1 MIEVY
6 YGFGKGKT
14 TASIGLGMRAVGA
27 GLTVTLVQFLKDN
40 KSSELAVLPFDVFK
54 AYDSLPFNPDKSY
67 QPWVDSALE
76 YIKNCKSDVIILDE
90 FLDIIGSFITA
101 DNAVELI
108 KCLNDKEVIITGHWE
123 IPEIFE
129 MSDYITHMEKI
140 KHPYEKGV
148 KARKGIEY

>member
-14 TASIGLGMRAVGA
+14 TAAIGLGMRAVGA
-27 GLTVTLVQFLKDN
+27 GLKVTFVQFLKDN

-54 AYDSLPFNPDKSY
+54 APNSLPFNPGKSY
-67 QPWVDSALE
+67 QPWVNSALKCIE
-76 YIKNCKSDVIILDE
+76 NCESDVIIFDE
-90 FLDIIGSFITA
+90 LLDIIGEFVTVDKIM
-101 DNAVELI
+101 ELI
-108 KCLNDKEVIITGHWE
+108 SNLSDREIVITGHKE
-123 IPEIFE
+123 IPELFE

-140 KHPYEKGV
+140 RHPFDKGI